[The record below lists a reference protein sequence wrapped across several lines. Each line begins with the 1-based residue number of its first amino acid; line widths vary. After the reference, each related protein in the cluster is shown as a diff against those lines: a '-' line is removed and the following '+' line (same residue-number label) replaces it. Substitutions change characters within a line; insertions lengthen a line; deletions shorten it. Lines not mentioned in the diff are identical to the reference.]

1 MRYRQI
7 LLYFFLTLIF
17 SSVSLPEENLI
28 VPDYGGEKMQYTIQY
43 GLLNVGEAII
53 SFTADSSD
61 CGGYLQALARS
72 TGIVRLFK
80 SIDYRFKSCMDSI
93 TGLPKYAS
101 ENLADRRHQA
111 QNEFLFDQHSRNDSS
126 IVHSQKSG
134 MHVVPKNMYDLLTA
148 YFSFRANYISE
159 CIETGQEVV
168 IKIFIS
174 DVVWD
179 LKIKYVGK
187 ETIKTLY
194 GRIECLK
201 FNPSTVAGNFFKNED
216 DMTFWLTD
224 DVNHIPVRIQLDL
237 IIGSL
242 IANLKEY
249 QEPK

>member
-1 MRYRQI
+1 MRYSQI
-7 LLYFFLTLIF
+7 VLYLFLILIF
-17 SSVSLPEENLI
+17 SSGSLPEQNLK
-28 VPDYGGEKMQYTIQY
+28 VPDYFGERMQYNVHY

-53 SFTADSSD
+53 TFADDSA
-61 CGGYLQALARS
+61 CFGGHLKALARS
-72 TGIVRLFK
+72 KGIVRIFK
-80 SIDYRFKSCMDSI
+80 SIDYRFESCMDSI

-101 ENLADRRHQA
+101 ENLADRRHLV
-111 QNEFLFDQHSRNDSS
+111 QNEVIFDQHSRNDSS
-126 IVHSQKSG
+126 IVYSQKSG

-148 YFSFRANYISE
+148 YFSFRANYVSE
-159 CIETGQEVV
+159 CIETGNEVI
-168 IKIFIS
+168 IKIFIA
-174 DVVWD
+174 DILWD

-187 ETIKTLY
+187 EIIKTKY

-224 DVNHIPVRIQLDL
+224 DVNQIPVRIQLDL